1 MAGSKKDVVPDGGAY
16 HSDWERPTAFYNKYV
31 KYGIYGALLLFV
43 LWSLVSVVP
52 SLARFTQGF
61 WIAVDIF
68 ADFLRPDFGPDNR
81 SEMAGPLLE
90 SLAMA
95 VVATIAGVV
104 ISIPI
109 GFMAA
114 ENLMPRPV
122 YYLNRGFI
130 TVSRAFHEL
139 IVAIIMVKAVGI
151 GPLAGVL
158 ALVFKTVGF
167 FSKLLAEDIEDM
179 DEGPLEAIRATGATP
194 TIQYTYGVLP
204 QVMPRIIG
212 LTVYRWDI
220 NIRQSTIVGIVG
232 AGGIGITLLN
242 AFDRYQFDFV
252 SAMLLVIIAIV
263 LIGEGI
269 SLYVRRRVQ

>member
-1 MAGSKKDVVPDGGAY
+1 MASSNDPLTDGGTY
-16 HSDWERPTAFYNKYV
+16 KSSWERPTAFYNKYV
-31 KYGIYGALLLFV
+31 KYALYLTIVGFV
-43 LWSLVSVVP
+43 VWSFWAVMPSLV
-52 SLARFTQGF
+52 RFIEGF
-61 WIAVDIF
+61 RIAANIASEMAV
-68 ADFLRPDFGPDNR
+68 PDFGASNR
-81 SEMAGPLLE
+81 QEMFPPLME

-95 VVATIAGVV
+95 VIASIAGVL

-114 ENLMPRPV
+114 ENLVPKPL

-139 IVAIIMVKAVGI
+139 IVAIIFVKAVGI

-167 FSKLLAEDIEDM
+167 YSKLLAEDIEDIDM
-179 DEGPLEAIRATGATP
+179 GQLHAIKATGAP
-194 TIQYTYGVLP
+194 PIVQYVYGVLP
-204 QVMPRIIG
+204 QVVPRMIG
-212 LTVYRWDI
+212 LAVYRWDI

-252 SAMLLVIIAIV
+252 SAILIVIIAIV
-263 LIGEGI
+263 LVGEGI